1 MLVLPAGLVSEV
13 CRGDGCWSY
22 LQAWSVRSVEVMVL
36 ILPAGLVS
44 EVCRSDGAGLT
55 CRPGQ

>member
-1 MLVLPAGLVSEV
+1 MMVLVLPAGLVSEV

-22 LQAWSVRSVEVMVL
+22 LQAWSVRSVEVN
-36 ILPAGLVS
+36 
-44 EVCRSDGAGLT
+44 GADLT